1 MPTLKQQIDA
11 KFLAKLSES
20 NAVDDV
26 MIEQLRVQLDA
37 PKKPKVDDLVRLF
50 SNPRDGEV
58 K

>member
-26 MIEQLRVQLDA
+26 MIDQLRVQLDA